1 MGWRVA
7 RLVTRGGVPK
17 ARLRHEGV
25 RRPWRGGRAARREVR
40 RYLQMR
46 MAMLVNTEVTESQV
60 EMARTELSLLVDCPI
75 FTLFGS
81 T

>member
-1 MGWRVA
+1 MGWSVA
-7 RLVTRGGVPK
+7 RLVTRGGEPK
-17 ARLRHEGV
+17 AGLRHGACGA
-25 RRPWRGGRAARREVR
+25 RGARGRAARREVR